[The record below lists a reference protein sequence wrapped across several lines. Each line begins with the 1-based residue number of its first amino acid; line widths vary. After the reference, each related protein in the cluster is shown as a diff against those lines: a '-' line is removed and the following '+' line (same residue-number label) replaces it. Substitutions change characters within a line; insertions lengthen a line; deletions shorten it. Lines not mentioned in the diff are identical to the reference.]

1 MTVCHY
7 QIKRSK
13 RVQIIK
19 LNTNYQIKRGNRGK
33 FPGGGGRSQS
43 LESMIQALDD
53 SAPA

>member
-1 MTVCHY
+1 MDANEDDEPTARVTAEAY
-7 QIKRSK
+7 QEFENFFR
-13 RVQIIK
+13 
-19 LNTNYQIKRGNRGK
+19 NRGK

>member
-19 LNTNYQIKRGNRGK
+19 LDARYQIRYMLKLLKYTNLGL
-33 FPGGGGRSQS
+33 SH
-43 LESMIQALDD
+43 L
-53 SAPA
+53 SAA